1 MLLRGARQEQ
11 GTPGR
16 ENCIFAPDLPRM
28 ILLVADNYEIKSRWG
43 LGLREEASVVGKEQ
57 MLLRKK
63 ANRQSPKPAAM
74 EED

>member
-1 MLLRGARQEQ
+1 
-11 GTPGR
+11 
-16 ENCIFAPDLPRM
+16 M
-28 ILLVADNYEIKSRWG
+28 ILLVADNYEIKSSWG

-63 ANRQSPKPAAM
+63 ANRQSPRPAVV